1 MTPEKIALAAGWTR
15 TLKLTD
21 TIQLACGVV
30 MPVIPVDLHQ
40 NVLEIGSPST
50 GKVSLSIVRSAN
62 RITGLI
68 LEYFFYEHRLT
79 PSYLAAL
86 KAVTDRSAPHV
97 FMLLIDE
104 ILYHLVAGRHALA
117 NSTITLEDAADL
129 DKGHVTPF
137 SVNGTSAFR
146 VLRNSRFLQWNRGYG
161 YYTTF
166 GYWPNNE
173 SVGRQ
178 QKYLLA
184 AGKFAHRDAYF
195 APGDTGYQAA
205 VGAATQH
212 TTYRIL
218 RKTMPPTLPPL
229 GPDEPL
235 RTFTLNEFFRQ
246 VLEPGTYGKASG
258 RRAVPAG
265 PNLGTAPAMDRAV
278 AVFNKFRE
286 QLRAAEAFKVPVFD
300 PGAGGIIRMSARG
313 WLAEMAEW
321 SIRVT
326 VLNDWVASISGP
338 PVQVEAVTR
347 YAESMAHHLNGGK
360 EVRITWKPTEWPQ
373 ERLVVAGSIVLG
385 RRGVL
390 GADALMAAG
399 YHIKDLTMDET
410 ENVLAVA
417 RRCGAAGMIFR
428 GDPMYSECHTATK
441 ILDQSPTWI
450 RQPTS
455 KRPRQQPDD
464 GSKATVELWDVMT
477 DLRWRAGTADRCRR
491 LLAAGASTL
500 NPDVDI
506 DSASSDDV
514 GVTSCIEYGHPEILP
529 DVILADARGALRDAG
544 ATDEQATAF
553 YDQALVY
560 AADRGFMDAVQQLVA
575 DAATGRPGAA
585 NLDATW
591 YEDWGEWLGTINDM
605 VFVSPLVAA
614 TFNGHAA
621 IVDFLLDQNMGDMRD
636 LALAVAMAD
645 PQNVGI
651 APQIVN
657 RLVAAGAS
665 LPADATSPTDAAR
678 RLLAKDKN
686 N

>member
-1 MTPEKIALAAGWTR
+1 MTPEKIALAAAWIR
-15 TLKLTD
+15 TLRLTD

-30 MPVIPVDLHQ
+30 MPVIPVNLHK

-50 GKVSLSIVRSAN
+50 GQVSLSIARSASQ
-62 RITGLI
+62 ITGLC
-68 LEYFFYEHRLT
+68 LEYFFYEHQLT

-86 KAVTDRSAPHV
+86 KAVTDRPAPHV

-104 ILYHLVAGRHALA
+104 ILYHLVANRHAPRDLV
-117 NSTITLEDAADL
+117 ITLDDAVDL
-129 DKGHVTPF
+129 DKGSVTPFSMAPF

-146 VLRNSRFLQWNRGYG
+146 VVRNSRFLQWNRGYG

-166 GYWPNNE
+166 GYWPENE
-173 SVGRQ
+173 RIGRQ

-195 APGDTGYQAA
+195 APGHVGYQEALEAA
-205 VGAATQH
+205 AQH
-212 TTYRIL
+212 MTPRAL

-229 GPDEPL
+229 GPNEPL

-246 VLEPGTYGKASG
+246 VLEPGAYGKASG
-258 RRAVPAG
+258 RNVAPAG
-265 PNLGTAPAMDRAV
+265 PSFGTAPAVDRAF
-278 AVFNKFRE
+278 FNEFNER
-286 QLRAAEAFKVPVFD
+286 LRAAEAFEVPVFD
-300 PGAGGIIRMSARG
+300 PGDILSMGVGRG
-313 WLAEMAEW
+313 WYAGVAEW

-326 VLNDWVASISGP
+326 ESNGWEASISGL

-360 EVRITWKPTEWPQ
+360 EVRMTWKPTEWPK
-373 ERLVVAGSIVLG
+373 ERLVVAGSIVFS
-385 RRGVL
+385 RRDVL

-399 YHIKDLTMDET
+399 YHIQDFTMDET
-410 ENVLAVA
+410 ENILAVA
-417 RRCGAAGMIFR
+417 RHCAASGMIFR
-428 GDPMYSECHTATK
+428 GDPIYNECHTATK
-441 ILDQSPTWI
+441 VLDKSLTWI
-450 RQPTS
+450 RASTS
-455 KRPRQQPDD
+455 KRPRQQPDN
-464 GSKATVELWDVMT
+464 GSKATAELWDVMT

-506 DSASSDDV
+506 DSASADDV

-544 ATDEQATAF
+544 ATDEEATSF

-575 DAATGRPGAA
+575 DAKSGRPGAA

-591 YEDWGEWLGTINDM
+591 YEDWGEWIGTSNAT
-605 VFVSPLVAA
+605 VSPLVAA

-621 IVDFLLDQNMGDMRD
+621 IVDFLLDQNMSDMRD

-645 PQNVGI
+645 PQGVGM
-651 APQIVN
+651 APQIVT
-657 RLVAAGAS
+657 RLMAAGAS

-678 RLLAKDKN
+678 RLLAENKK
-686 N
+686 